1 MDYKEYVINNIIS
14 ATIGLIPNDKQSEL
28 RTILD
33 VNLYDYDIFP
43 KEESKELPATIDD
56 FNMELL
62 KRYLITR
69 SIEGLSEN
77 TINLYQLRLKEFLFN
92 INKKLDT
99 VRTDDIR
106 YHLAIIKTKNK
117 VTNTT
122 MENIR
127 NILSAFFNWLYKN
140 EYIAKNP
147 MNNIQPI
154 KKDTKKETP
163 YSNMEIELIRGAC
176 KNDRDRALI
185 EFLLSTGC
193 RVSEVTNIKLSD
205 VDFFE
210 KKVKVLG
217 KGNKERFVLFNDT
230 TLLYL
235 KKYMGSRKDDCI
247 YLFITNRK
255 PYDKISPSGVETVL
269 KKIEKETGVP
279 NIHPHRFRRT
289 FCCRSVDKGMQIQNV
304 STLLGHADIS
314 TTINTYYNA
323 NAKYAESEYAR
334 YNN

>member
-247 YLFITNRK
+247 YLFITNRN
-255 PYDKISPSGVETVL
+255 YDK
-269 KKIEKETGVP
+269 KI
-279 NIHPHRFRRT
+279 
-289 FCCRSVDKGMQIQNV
+289 RSK
-304 STLLGHADIS
+304 
-314 TTINTYYNA
+314 
-323 NAKYAESEYAR
+323 
-334 YNN
+334 NNR